1 MTDRSRGAA
10 RPVLA
15 WLGEDAGARA
25 LALRAERSVALQAA
39 LSACAPL
46 PGVVALEIDAA
57 GVLRVA
63 APSASA
69 AAKLRQHGPSLV
81 AGLQR
86 RGWPV
91 TGLRVRPQPVGGIA
105 PAPAMPPRPPM
116 PESAL
121 AAFAELERDVPEG
134 ALKQALAE
142 LLRHAGRARH
152 ASSPTSEPMPPG

>member
-1 MTDRSRGAA
+1 MTDRSRSAA
-10 RPVLA
+10 RPVFA

-25 LALRAERSVALQAA
+25 LALRAERSVALQGA
-39 LSACAPL
+39 LAACAPL

-81 AGLQR
+81 ADMQR

-91 TGLRVRPQPVGGIA
+91 TAVRVRPQPVGGIA
-105 PAPAMPPRPPM
+105 PAPVSAPRPPM
-116 PESAL
+116 PQSAL
-121 AAFAELERDVPEG
+121 AAFAELERDAPEG

-142 LLRHAGRARH
+142 LLLH
-152 ASSPTSEPMPPG
+152 ASRTRR

>member
-1 MTDRSRGAA
+1 MTDRARSAA

-46 PGVVALEIDAA
+46 PGVVALDIDAA

-69 AAKLRQHGPSLV
+69 AAQLRQQGPSLM
-81 AGLQR
+81 AELQR

-91 TGLRVRPQPVGGIA
+91 TGLRVRPQPLGGIA
-105 PAPAMPPRPPM
+105 PVPVAPPRPPM
-116 PESAL
+116 PASAV
-121 AAFAELERDVPEG
+121 AAFAELERDAPEG
-134 ALKQALAE
+134 ALKEALAE
-142 LLRHAGRARH
+142 LLRHARQPRR
-152 ASSPTSEPMPPG
+152 